1 MPVWLAVL
9 LWNAVAGVVLSL
21 LVYLC
26 GRWSMRRGAS
36 WLEKRVSI
44 CHAAMIGALVFF
56 ALSFQLVPTWFDAD
70 PLLFVEHLARLA
82 LAALAALAVHRLLLR
97 LLIRS

>member
-1 MPVWLAVL
+1 
-9 LWNAVAGVVLSL
+9 
-21 LVYLC
+21 
-26 GRWSMRRGAS
+26 
-36 WLEKRVSI
+36 
-44 CHAAMIGALVFF
+44 MIGALVFF